1 MTKID
6 QASAPRA
13 QGSRYP
19 APFGAPCKARHWLRL
34 GDAAGLTQ
42 FGVNL
47 LILPP
52 GTWSSQRHWHS
63 HEDEFVFVLSGEVV
77 LVTDAFDGTT
87 RLARHR
93 QVNALLL
100 PEFGL
105 GLHALAIH
113 AYTEGEWRA
122 RHGQAPLSPPC
133 AGGGRGGER

>member
-1 MTKID
+1 MD
-6 QASAPRA
+6 RA
-13 QGSRYP
+13 QRIESTLADALPLKHLEVVNESGGHHVPAGSETH
-19 APFGAPCKARHWLRL
+19 FK
-34 GDAAGLTQ
+34 
-42 FGVNL
+42 
-47 LILPP
+47 
-52 GTWSSQRHWHS
+52 
-63 HEDEFVFVLSGEVV
+63 VV
-77 LVTDAFDGTT
+77 LVTDAFDGTS

-133 AGGGRGGER
+133 AGGAHAGEH